1 MKVRVTGLAV
11 IALAAVAA
19 AVGCTNTTGN
29 PVAPIKSGATPVPA
43 SPTPVGSSVPAT
55 ATPTPRPGTPTP
67 TPFNS
72 SAPTTPTPAPGGT
85 GNLTCTAPG
94 VTAGTFTSIDT
105 QGVVTGNTYVDNGT
119 GEWVAIAYSSPS
131 PTPTPTVT
139 PTPVPSP
146 TPTVT
151 ITPTPVP
158 TPTPVMYTIYEGEY
172 TVSSYSGESSFEDD
186 EPYTAAATSGC
197 FYLLLE
203 QPVGGSLGQLHFRPA
218 VNPSATPNAFGD
230 GEPNEPGTEAETF
243 LDEGALTSLV
253 INNLTPTTGTGS
265 LSFTNS
271 ENNTATGTITITG
284 SESGT
289 VTPDT
294 YRRIEALRQKRA
306 LIIRARV
313 R

>member
-172 TVSSYSGESSFEDD
+172 TVSSY
-186 EPYTAAATSGC
+186 
-197 FYLLLE
+197 
-203 QPVGGSLGQLHFRPA
+203 FRPA